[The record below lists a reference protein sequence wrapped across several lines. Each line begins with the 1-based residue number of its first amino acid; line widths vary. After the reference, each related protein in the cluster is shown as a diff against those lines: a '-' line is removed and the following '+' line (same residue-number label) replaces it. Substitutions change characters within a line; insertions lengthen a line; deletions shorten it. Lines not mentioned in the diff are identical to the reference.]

1 MKEKVIAV
9 LKEHGFLLAITGLIP
24 IRSGILLLQNKDCG
38 CFLVDKATLHANN
51 IFLGTVSLVVGAL
64 IALAGILYFDWSRQ
78 RRAMIV
84 GTLFL
89 VSGITTDYS
98 MITAEEV
105 VAPET
110 GSYDELA
117 KRLTGAG

>member
-1 MKEKVIAV
+1 VKEKVIAV